1 MVFKG
6 FRIFQIFCQQF
17 YKEKRTIICD
27 SNMMLENCMTF
38 FKNQI
43 NGFIR
48 ISVCLK
54 SIFMDIGG
62 ELIHKS
68 NVIKQ

>member
-6 FRIFQIFCQQF
+6 YRIFQIFCQQF

-38 FKNQI
+38 FK
-43 NGFIR
+43 
-48 ISVCLK
+48 
-54 SIFMDIGG
+54 
-62 ELIHKS
+62 
-68 NVIKQ
+68 IKLMVSSEYQYV